1 MEKLDTKKGY
11 AILFTLVVVSIIS
24 SIAIG
29 VANSVS
35 KQLILS
41 SLAHD
46 SQMAFYAADTAAECA
61 LYASESSTVL
71 NALGG
76 LPGVAASGAP
86 FDCGV
91 DDNGNSFSIDV
102 ANSLNPNTY
111 TFNANTSIN
120 GSCFAVNID
129 QSLTPQKT
137 IEIKGYNTC
146 DTNSQRQVERG
157 ILVEYQ

>member
-1 MEKLDTKKGY
+1 MKNSDKKKGY

-24 SIAIG
+24 SISIG

-71 NALGG
+71 LVLGG
-76 LPGVAASGAP
+76 LPGIVASGTP

-91 DDNGNSFSIDV
+91 DDNGNIFGIDV
-102 ANSLNPNTY
+102 ATLSPTVY
-111 TFNANTSIN
+111 TFNANTGLS
-120 GSCFAVNID
+120 GSCFSVNID
-129 QSLTPQKT
+129 QSLVPQKN

>member
-1 MEKLDTKKGY
+1 MKKINTKKGY

-24 SIAIG
+24 SISIG

-61 LYASESSTVL
+61 LYASESPTVL
-71 NALGG
+71 GSLGG
-76 LPGVAASGAP
+76 LPGIVGSGLP

-91 DDNGNSFSIDV
+91 DDFGNSFSIDV
-102 ANSLNPNTY
+102 ANSAFPNIY
-111 TFNANTSIN
+111 TFNTNPILG
-120 GSCFAVNID
+120 GSCFSVNID
-129 QSLTPQKT
+129 QSLTPQKK
-137 IEIKGYNTC
+137 IETKGYNTC
-146 DTNSQRQVERG
+146 NSNSQRQVERG

>member
-1 MEKLDTKKGY
+1 MKRLNTKKGY

-35 KQLILS
+35 KQLVLS

-61 LYASESSTVL
+61 LYASESTTVL

-76 LPGVAASGAP
+76 LPQIAISGAQ
-86 FDCGV
+86 FYCGV
-91 DDNGNSFSIDV
+91 DDNGSSFGIDV
-102 ANSLNPNTY
+102 ATLSPTFY
-111 TFNANTSIN
+111 TFNANPSLG
-120 GSCFAVNID
+120 GSCFTVNID
-129 QSLTPQKT
+129 QSLTPQKI

-157 ILVEYQ
+157 ILVEY